1 MNIID
6 FIVSYKL
13 NIIALLMFVIC
24 FKGYA
29 IYASRRARRSA
40 CLASELHQAR
50 FEWMREMLTREVRVA
65 DNTAIANL
73 ERSVSFFASTTML
86 ILAGLMTMLGS
97 TEKAIGLVSEIP
109 FVSQASRAEWE
120 LKLMVLIV
128 VFVYAFFKFTWSL
141 RQYGFVT
148 VMVGAA
154 DYIENTPE
162 NSSKLDKAAQR
173 IAKMGSM
180 AAYNFNS
187 GLRTY
192 YFSMSILAWFISPWL
207 FMFSSAAV
215 VLILYRREFK
225 SATLRTLQGFAD

>member
-1 MNIID
+1 
-6 FIVSYKL
+6 
-13 NIIALLMFVIC
+13 
-24 FKGYA
+24 
-29 IYASRRARRSA
+29 
-40 CLASELHQAR
+40 
-50 FEWMREMLTREVRVA
+50 
-65 DNTAIANL
+65 
-73 ERSVSFFASTTML
+73 
-86 ILAGLMTMLGS
+86 
-97 TEKAIGLVSEIP
+97 
-109 FVSQASRAEWE
+109 
-120 LKLMVLIV
+120 MVLIV

-154 DYIENTPE
+154 DHIENTPE

-225 SATLRTLQGFAD
+225 STTLKTLQGLED

>member
-1 MNIID
+1 MFDSIG
-6 FIVSYKL
+6 SHEL
-13 NIIALLMFVIC
+13 NGIALLIFVIC

-29 IYASRRARRSA
+29 LYASRHAKRSI

-50 FEWMREMLTREVRVA
+50 FDWMREMLSREVRVA

-86 ILAGLMTMLGS
+86 ILAGLMTILGS
-97 TEKAIGLVSEIP
+97 TEKAIGLVAEIP

-120 LKLMVLIV
+120 LKLVVLIF

-148 VMVGAA
+148 VMIGAA
-154 DYIENTPE
+154 DHIVNT
-162 NSSKLDKAAQR
+162 NDNAAKLDKAAQR

-180 AAYNFNS
+180 AAHNFNV

-192 YFSMSILAWFISPWL
+192 YFSMSILAWFINPWL
-207 FMFSSAAV
+207 FMFCSAAV
-215 VLILYRREFK
+215 VLVLYRREFK
-225 SATLRTLQGFAD
+225 SSTLRILRGLDS

>member
-1 MNIID
+1 MDSIASNG
-6 FIVSYKL
+6 L
-13 NIIALLMFVIC
+13 NILALVVFVVC

-29 IYASRRARRSA
+29 VYASRRAKRTI

-50 FEWMREMLTREVRVA
+50 FDWMREMLSREVRVA

-86 ILAGLMTMLGS
+86 ILAGLMTILGS
-97 TEKAIGLVSEIP
+97 TEKAIGLVAEIP
-109 FVSQASRAEWE
+109 FVSQATRAEWE
-120 LKLMVLIV
+120 LKIVVLIF

-148 VMVGAA
+148 VMIGAA
-154 DYIENTPE
+154 GHIENTQE
-162 NSSKLDKAAQR
+162 NASHLDKAAQR

-180 AAYNFNS
+180 AAHNFNI

-192 YFSMSILAWFISPWL
+192 YFSMAILAWFINPWL
-207 FMFSSAAV
+207 FMFCSTAV

-225 SATLRTLQGFAD
+225 SSTLRTLRGLSS